1 VSGAAFSRRFV
12 LFLALCLVLAVAM
25 ATPAFADGPHIA
37 LHATQGRYE
46 VTLFSAPD
54 PLVTGPVELTLLV
67 QDANTGALLSNVTA
81 GGALA
86 PVSGPEI
93 PLTLTPGGSSNRQ
106 LWGETVR
113 IAAPGNYTLHLQ
125 VAADGGPVAEFTG
138 ALPVD
143 ANRGKRN
150 TVLWA
155 VFVLL
160 AIIGLFLANQTAKQ
174 RLRVARGR
182 AG

>member
-1 VSGAAFSRRFV
+1 VTGAAYTRRIAA
-12 LFLALCLVLAVAM
+12 FLVVALGT
-25 ATPAFADGPHIA
+25 ATAALADGPHIA

-67 QDANTGALLSNVTA
+67 QDANTGALLSDVTA
-81 GGALA
+81 GGALVPA
-86 PVSGPEI
+86 SGAAI

-113 IAAPGNYTLHLQ
+113 IAAPGNYTLHLR
-125 VAADGGPVAEFTG
+125 VTAGGGPVAEFSG
-138 ALPVD
+138 GLPVD

-160 AIIGLFLANQTAKQ
+160 ASIGLFLANQTAKQ
-174 RLRVARGR
+174 RLRVARR
-182 AG
+182 SAG